1 MSSDTA
7 DDHDWWTPAYQRA
20 IDLLNDP
27 IYKGIRIRVM
37 GIAGCGNREP
47 TGDVATLEQ
56 YAREIGPD
64 AMYSGVPA
72 NGAFDFPIG
81 YDGADAPDPEKPAC
95 ERTQSDDKTL
105 SWRQLSTIEPQA
117 VDWLWPNRVANGK
130 CNLFY
135 GDGGVGKSFVLV
147 DMMARITTG
156 TPWPDC
162 RDTASEPGYVILLNA
177 EDDPNDTIRVR
188 FDAQGGDPTKI
199 AFIDGVKRTK
209 DGNDSG
215 LSLVVDLDLIE
226 KLAIEKR
233 ATLFIIDPVTA
244 YTGGKDIYKDDQVRD
259 ITTPL
264 KAMAERLNMAVVL
277 VMHTNKSGTTNAK
290 HKAANSSAWINACR
304 MAWMFAEDASDPHR
318 RSMTNAKNN
327 LIYNA
332 DGLSFSFDPAEGSL
346 KWDDEPFRKTA
357 NQVLEERADGGK
369 ASKQREAEEF
379 LKREL
384 TACSV
389 DANEIRDRA
398 EQEDISFST
407 LKRAKKKLGVG
418 SVQDAY
424 GGGWR
429 WRLQAEDH

>member
-1 MSSDTA
+1 MVASTEAELEQFARQCNGDASFT
-7 DDHDWWTPAYQRA
+7 HLTPNGRV
-20 IDLLNDP
+20 P
-27 IYKGIRIRVM
+27 MPIRVNSEGRLM
-37 GIAGCGNREP
+37 QPSEI
-47 TGDVATLEQ
+47 VAEV
-56 YAREIGPD
+56 RD
-64 AMYSGVPA
+64 AEFRAFEKVEKKGRKNEAVPA
-72 NGAFDFPIG
+72 
-81 YDGADAPDPEKPAC
+81 
-95 ERTQSDDKTL
+95 SDQEKTL
-105 SWRQLSTIEPQA
+105 SWRLLSTIEPQD
-117 VDWLWPNRVANGK
+117 VDWLWLNRVANGK

-156 TPWPDC
+156 TPWHDC
-162 RDTASEPGYVILLNA
+162 QDTPNEAGFVILLNA
-177 EDDPNDTIRVR
+177 EDDPNDTIRKR
-188 FDAQGGDPTKI
+188 FDAQGGDPSKA

-233 ATLFIIDPVTA
+233 AKLLIIDPVTA

-304 MAWMFAEDASDPHR
+304 MAWMFADDPSDPHR

-357 NQVLEERADGGK
+357 NQVLEERADRGK
-369 ASKQREAEEF
+369 SPQLREAMEF
-379 LKREL
+379 LKQKL
-384 TACSV
+384 ADGSV
-389 DANEIRDRA
+389 DANEIEERA
-398 EQEDISFST
+398 KQEDISIST
-407 LKRAKKKLGVG
+407 LKRAKKKLGVE
-418 SVQDAY
+418 SKQDGH

-429 WRLQAEDH
+429 WRLRAEDQ